1 MLRRGSCVYLH
12 VHRFYLV
19 GLSGY
24 VFHVMIMGFT
34 SGFLGVS
41 QWEAQRQLV
50 CDVCVRT
57 ISCFVCTFLQSVCS
71 CPSCTL
77 AYFQSFF
84 CKGVVFLSWCVGFCL
99 CHKLSLFECVCG
111 ESAAAVFILLH
122 YLARCSGRWLA
133 VKGLVN
139 VCVCAPNFC
148 ECACLHSCLWMER
161 LHLHNYGN
169 LNLSLFRAQVC
180 STCCGML

>member
-84 CKGVVFLSWCVGFCL
+84 CKGVVFLSQLMRWILFVSQVVSVRVCLWRKCSCSFYSPPLFSPMLRALVSSEGPCKCL
-99 CHKLSLFECVCG
+99 CM
-111 ESAAAVFILLH
+111 
-122 YLARCSGRWLA
+122 
-133 VKGLVN
+133 
-139 VCVCAPNFC
+139 CAKF
-148 ECACLHSCLWMER
+148 L
-161 LHLHNYGN
+161 
-169 LNLSLFRAQVC
+169 
-180 STCCGML
+180 